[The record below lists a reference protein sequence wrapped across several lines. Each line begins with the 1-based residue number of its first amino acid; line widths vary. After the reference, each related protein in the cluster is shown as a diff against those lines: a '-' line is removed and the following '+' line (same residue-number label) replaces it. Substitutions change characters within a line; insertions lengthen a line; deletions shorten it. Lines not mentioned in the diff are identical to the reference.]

1 MEGSTRSH
9 IVDWRPDEPTSA
21 GTLTFA
27 ESAGLHRSRL
37 LPIAQTTG
45 RCNVADGSWLAMEVL
60 CCRSMCRGIGDCC
73 VSRFCLV
80 SQAGSSDSSTWAPLA
95 GLSSRSSPR
104 ATALCGPVNGG
115 GFLSWRSAASL
126 SSPFARRGESPRRS
140 LAASRSSKQPKVD
153 ARTAPQWVA
162 IAAVSA
168 VAGASLGPSFALV
181 VMGGGL
187 GSWIANRR
195 WAEGGADPDYTL
207 TGIAGGFGAAFTS
220 PVLGAF
226 LVSELEP
233 IPRQRYV
240 ASIIPQLIAS
250 MIGFVIFY
258 AVVGRTFL
266 GSYEVPPYEFEVVD
280 MAIAVGLGVL
290 SAIVMLVFVGVILAV
305 KWVCKFVPNRYIL
318 GILGGATVG
327 LIAMAL
333 PLTVGAGQSQLG
345 VVIDDPA
352 ALGVGLLI
360 IVLLAKMVAMALSLE
375 VGFMGGNVFPL
386 IFMGGTAGTVVYL
399 AFPDIPIALAVS
411 CMLAAVPGSFLRA
424 PVSMTFIAAIALA
437 LGAETTAPVAVA
449 VVTSY
454 LIVAGVRYAVSG
466 SARRAAATKRHTGV
480 GPTIA

>member
-1 MEGSTRSH
+1 MLPFDVPWYR
-9 IVDWRPDEPTSA
+9 
-21 GTLTFA
+21 
-27 ESAGLHRSRL
+27 RL
-37 LPIAQTTG
+37 LRFSILLGVAGGVLGLIYLGATG
-45 RCNVADGSWLAMEVL
+45 WAIEQIFPESDGTVWSGEWWWIPLVA
-60 CCRSMCRGIGDCC
+60 
-73 VSRFCLV
+73 F
-80 SQAGSSDSSTWAPLA
+80 
-95 GLSSRSSPR
+95 
-104 ATALCGPVNGG
+104 G
-115 GFLSWRSAASL
+115 GFVVVALRTAWRVPEKVPGGVAIIEAA
-126 SSPFARRGESPRRS
+126 E
-140 LAASRSSKQPKVD
+140 VD

-266 GSYEVPPYEFEVVD
+266 GSYEVPPYEFEIVD
-280 MAIAVGLGVL
+280 MAIAVGLGIL

-345 VVIDDPA
+345 VVIDNPA

-454 LIVAGVRYAVSG
+454 LIVAAVRYAVS
-466 SARRAAATKRHTGV
+466 ARRTAASGPAATEAATD
-480 GPTIA
+480 

>member
-1 MEGSTRSH
+1 MLPFDVPWYRRLLG
-9 IVDWRPDEPTSA
+9 VAVLLGVA
-21 GTLTFA
+21 GGVLGLIYLGATGWAIDRIFA
-27 ESAGLHRSRL
+27 ESDGAAWSGEWWWIPL
-37 LPIAQTTG
+37 
-45 RCNVADGSWLAMEVL
+45 VA
-60 CCRSMCRGIGDCC
+60 
-73 VSRFCLV
+73 F
-80 SQAGSSDSSTWAPLA
+80 
-95 GLSSRSSPR
+95 
-104 ATALCGPVNGG
+104 G
-115 GFLSWRSAASL
+115 GFVVVALRTAWHVPDKVPGGVAVIEAA
-126 SSPFARRGESPRRS
+126 
-140 LAASRSSKQPKVD
+140 KVD
-153 ARTAPQWVA
+153 HTTAPQWVV

-181 VMGGGL
+181 IMGGGL

-220 PVLGAF
+220 PILGAF

-250 MIGFVIFY
+250 MIGFIIFY
-258 AVVGRTFL
+258 AVAGRTFL
-266 GSYEVPPYEFEVVD
+266 GSYDVASYDFEVVD
-280 MAIAVGLGVL
+280 MAIAVGLGIL
-290 SAIVMLVFVGVILAV
+290 SALVMLVFVGVILAV
-305 KWVCKFVPNRYIL
+305 KWIVKFVPNRYIL
-318 GILGGATVG
+318 GVVGGATVG

-333 PLTVGAGQSQLG
+333 PLTVGAGQAQLG

-352 ALGVGLLI
+352 ALGIGLLI
-360 IVLLAKMVAMALSLE
+360 VVLVAKMVAMALSLE

-424 PVSMTFIAAIALA
+424 PVSMVFIAAIALA
-437 LGAETTAPVAVA
+437 LGAEATAPVAVA

-454 LIVAGVRYAVSG
+454 LIVAAVRYALSK
-466 SARRAAATKRHTGV
+466 RRAATGD
-480 GPTIA
+480 PTPAETPTV